1 MINKTEKK
9 QKMNLCRQVWEELA
23 LEFDRLFVEFKDK
36 GNGDALYAKIYKT
49 YISCHAQEYE
59 IKLPISK
66 IENRNPLER
75 LVNQRHL
82 SVYTHKHHGL
92 TFTIMRE
99 AIQDNVYQ
107 AAFYNNVVNLFEA
120 YDIEREKA
128 AAHVF
133 NNAFQGDDPLCQV
146 KYGNLLGDHCP
157 QKDLSLLSLEVAIME
172 IAKYPGTRRL
182 EVVSLLVPTNL
193 QFHAKK
199 ILAQFHEENK
209 EFKIELL
216 VNKYLSGEDKWFGNQ
231 WFLLTD
237 APHGFKHFEREADH
251 VESWV
256 DQMTENLIFKI
267 SGRYSFGFS
276 NPLSV
281 FGSTGTQ

>member
-1 MINKTEKK
+1 MQNDQERTSH
-9 QKMNLCRQVWEELA
+9 QVWEELA
-23 LEFDRLFVEFKDK
+23 PEFERLFEEFKAK
-36 GNGDALYAKIYKT
+36 GETDYLYSKIYKT
-49 YISCHAQEYE
+49 YTSCHAQEYE
-59 IKLPISK
+59 MTLDILNVDKLKS
-66 IENRNPLER
+66 LER
-75 LVNQRHL
+75 QVNQKRL
-82 SVYTHKHHGL
+82 SVYTHEHHGL
-92 TFTIMRE
+92 TFSITRE
-99 AIQDNVYQ
+99 AIQDNLYK
-107 AAFYNNVVNLFEA
+107 AAFYDHVVNLFEV

-128 AAHVF
+128 AAAVF
-133 NNAFQGDDPLCQV
+133 NNAFQGDDPLCQA
-146 KYGNLLGDHCP
+146 KYGNLLGCP

-256 DQMTENLIFKI
+256 EQRTENLIFKI